1 MVYPRLNGREGWAIS
16 PRPLGYFTVKGG
28 LKVRA
33 TWALGP
39 KYAGKGLLLW
49 YSDGAYDAG
58 IFEIC
63 LSGETLEYHDL
74 WKGPNDGNWPTDIP
88 KTDINWIDVQ
98 KGADVVFVPPA
109 NVDSQSG
116 NE

>member
-1 MVYPRLNGREGWAIS
+1 M
-16 PRPLGYFTVKGG
+16 KGG